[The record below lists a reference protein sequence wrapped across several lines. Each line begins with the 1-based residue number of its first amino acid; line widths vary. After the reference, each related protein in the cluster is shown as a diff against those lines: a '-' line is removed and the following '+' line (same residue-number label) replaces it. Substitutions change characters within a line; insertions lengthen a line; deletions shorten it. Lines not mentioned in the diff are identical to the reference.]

1 MNGSFVTPER
11 DSGTATRLALVASA
25 FLASGLLV
33 GLGVTAALEP
43 RIEFSLFLGI
53 PTGVFA
59 GVLVA
64 WGVNR
69 GLTTEEDPRR
79 RSVAW
84 TVGGFSLAFL
94 FSLVGF
100 VLVLD
105 EGVAMSLGLS
115 LAGGLVGGLLAFLF
129 ARLGRSGQSRS
140 ALDSGRHEERTG
152 PDQ

>member
-1 MNGSFVTPER
+1 MSWKSVAIA
-11 DSGTATRLALVASA
+11 GTVAITAFLVAGIA
-25 FLASGLLV
+25 
-33 GLGVTAALEP
+33 VTALLEP